1 MASHFEINNDGV
13 HHQDDIGTP
22 FRFGWGRSPIMQW
35 GMHKEV
41 RWMGEQLI
49 EVIRVSLGMDV
60 GTGLIGEEN
69 K

>member
-1 MASHFEINNDGV
+1 
-13 HHQDDIGTP
+13 
-22 FRFGWGRSPIMQW
+22 MQW

-60 GTGLIGEEN
+60 GTGLIEEEN